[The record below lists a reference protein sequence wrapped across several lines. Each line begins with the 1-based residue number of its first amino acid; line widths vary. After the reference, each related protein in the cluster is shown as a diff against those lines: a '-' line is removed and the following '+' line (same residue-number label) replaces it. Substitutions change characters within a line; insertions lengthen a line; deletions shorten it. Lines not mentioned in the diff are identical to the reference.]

1 MSLYD
6 ALFLY
11 GLAVRDAYEET
22 KNQSIFM
29 DGSFIWKKMTAR
41 QFIGVTGQVLMNNK
55 AIRVPSYATYHVKN
69 GTMRIVV
76 ELTARLGDKHKCA
89 MSENDCSEHERMLY
103 DMTWRIPREQVR
115 LLEERTRK
123 SGSTSAHSKTLSHD
137 SSSLQGSIGSRA
149 NSRLSA
155 KQAVANGVKCSY
167 KRYAQTRSVTFNKH
181 DLARLKELKVME
193 NENLNKFYGIS
204 FNQQNEFI
212 VLWLLCQRGSLEDV
226 LFNEELKIS
235 RNFQVSF
242 VKDVVKGL
250 FFLHTSTIKY
260 HGFLCL
266 QNCLVDSNWNIK
278 LTNFVT
284 EEIIGDKLRHNE
296 LKYISESEL
305 MRMKK
310 ERERIREKERPKK
323 GGGNNEDGGGGGDD
337 GGEEGGGGGG
347 RRGGGRKRAEKRREN
362 NNTESESKG
371 SEEEDLANVRMREKN
386 TTKKFIQQAPE
397 IIREFISTK
406 HIPQG
411 SPASDMYG
419 LGMVLYQILFKL
431 EPFYERN
438 LPPSKILQKIAL
450 ANEDDQIIRPTFPNQ
465 QQIAANEEAYN
476 LQLLSALEACWLEL
490 PEMRPNIKRI
500 KAIVNSNLKSTG
512 SGSLVDQ
519 MMKMMEDYTTNLE
532 ILVKERTQLLE
543 EAQQQADRLLKNML
557 PSTIA
562 DDLKAGRAVPPQL
575 YLNATVL
582 FSDIR
587 GFTRMAS
594 NSTPLQVVNF
604 LNDLFSG
611 FDSIIAKH
619 DAYKVETI
627 GDAYMIV
634 SGVPRENGNAH
645 VQHIADI
652 ALKMRSFVANFKVAH
667 RPEEI
672 MMVRIGFHSGSV
684 AAGVVGIAAPRYCLF
699 GDTVNMASR
708 MESSGV
714 SNKIQISESSCN
726 LLRCFYHQFIVVERG
741 KVDVKG
747 KGECTTFFLEGK
759 EGPLNIPV
767 GRKK

>member
-1 MSLYD
+1 MKL
-6 ALFLY
+6 LF
-11 GLAVRDAYEET
+11 V
-22 KNQSIFM
+22 
-29 DGSFIWKKMTAR
+29 
-41 QFIGVTGQVLMNNK
+41 
-55 AIRVPSYATYHVKN
+55 ATYHVKN

-347 RRGGGRKRAEKRREN
+347 RKGGGRKRAEKRREN

-708 MESSGV
+708 M
-714 SNKIQISESSCN
+714 ISESSCN